1 MEPTPIAASPLS
13 QEDLASLRRAKEALE
28 SPSLTMKLASL
39 VGSPIEKLMAKMP
52 TVAQEKIDDATQ
64 AALKKCLQLAL
75 RTLSKSTVDG
85 VVLPPEKP
93 HNLMHKLAVATTG
106 AAGGA
111 FGLFALPVELP
122 VTTTLMFRSICD
134 IARSEGEDVHL
145 IETQLQCLMVLGM
158 GGPSSSDDNADI
170 GSIAVM
176 FTDLKGSTELYEALG
191 DVTAYNLVRDHFD
204 FLLER
209 VQRNHGFLVKTA
221 GDAVMAAFSRPDDAV
236 RAALAI
242 QDDIAS
248 FNAARGG
255 SMNATPIVLK
265 LGIHA
270 GSCIAVTTGDT
281 LDYFGAT
288 VNIAARLANEC
299 RGGEVIVSEA
309 VAKDAETGAAL
320 ANRMRR
326 EETAALRG
334 VSEPVRFVR
343 VKGFRDRLIDAEA
356 ERNQASVSSPITE
369 V

>member
-170 GSIAVM
+170 GYFIVRGTLAQSVSKATSEIASKG
-176 FTDLKGSTELYEALG
+176 LSGHGSTALLKFLQTVASRFSVQVSEQVAAKSIPAIG
-191 DVTAYNLVRDHFD
+191 AVLGAMVNTVFMDHFQQMAHGH
-204 FLLER
+204 FTVRRLER
-209 VQRNHGFLVKTA
+209 QYGQL
-221 GDAVMAAFSRPDDAV
+221 AVERAFQT
-236 RAALAI
+236 I
-242 QDDIAS
+242 DIAS
-248 FNAARGG
+248 G
-255 SMNATPIVLK
+255 K
-265 LGIHA
+265 
-270 GSCIAVTTGDT
+270 
-281 LDYFGAT
+281 
-288 VNIAARLANEC
+288 
-299 RGGEVIVSEA
+299 
-309 VAKDAETGAAL
+309 
-320 ANRMRR
+320 
-326 EETAALRG
+326 
-334 VSEPVRFVR
+334 
-343 VKGFRDRLIDAEA
+343 
-356 ERNQASVSSPITE
+356 
-369 V
+369 

>member
-75 RTLSKSTVDG
+75 RTLSKSTIDG

-170 GSIAVM
+170 GYFIVRGTLAQSVSKATSEIASKG
-176 FTDLKGSTELYEALG
+176 LSGHGSTALLKFLQTVASRFSVQVSEQVAAKSIPAIG
-191 DVTAYNLVRDHFD
+191 AVLGAMVNTVFMDHFQQMAHGH
-204 FLLER
+204 FTVRRLER
-209 VQRNHGFLVKTA
+209 QYGQL
-221 GDAVMAAFSRPDDAV
+221 AVERAFQT
-236 RAALAI
+236 I
-242 QDDIAS
+242 DIAS
-248 FNAARGG
+248 G
-255 SMNATPIVLK
+255 K
-265 LGIHA
+265 
-270 GSCIAVTTGDT
+270 
-281 LDYFGAT
+281 
-288 VNIAARLANEC
+288 
-299 RGGEVIVSEA
+299 
-309 VAKDAETGAAL
+309 
-320 ANRMRR
+320 
-326 EETAALRG
+326 
-334 VSEPVRFVR
+334 
-343 VKGFRDRLIDAEA
+343 
-356 ERNQASVSSPITE
+356 
-369 V
+369 

>member
-13 QEDLASLRRAKEALE
+13 QEDLSSLRRAKEALE

-75 RTLSKSTVDG
+75 RTLSKSTIEG

-145 IETQLQCLMVLGM
+145 IDTQLQCLMVLGM

-170 GSIAVM
+170 GYFIVRGTLAQSVSKATSEIASKG
-176 FTDLKGSTELYEALG
+176 LSGHGSTALLKFLQTVASRFSVQVSEQVAAKSIPAIG
-191 DVTAYNLVRDHFD
+191 AVLGAMVNTVFMDHFQQMAHGH
-204 FLLER
+204 FTVRRLER
-209 VQRNHGFLVKTA
+209 QYGQL
-221 GDAVMAAFSRPDDAV
+221 AVERAFQT
-236 RAALAI
+236 I
-242 QDDIAS
+242 DIAS
-248 FNAARGG
+248 G
-255 SMNATPIVLK
+255 K
-265 LGIHA
+265 
-270 GSCIAVTTGDT
+270 
-281 LDYFGAT
+281 
-288 VNIAARLANEC
+288 
-299 RGGEVIVSEA
+299 
-309 VAKDAETGAAL
+309 
-320 ANRMRR
+320 
-326 EETAALRG
+326 
-334 VSEPVRFVR
+334 
-343 VKGFRDRLIDAEA
+343 
-356 ERNQASVSSPITE
+356 
-369 V
+369 